1 MGEKTTLEILGIL
14 FIFHYSRTGGPS
26 PITVWDNIPALTK
39 ATGLT
44 NEEIEKAYRELQ
56 TRSVDMVFEKKDR
69 TLIGFTNS

>member
-1 MGEKTTLEILGIL
+1 MGEKNNLGNFRNS

-56 TRSVDMVFEKKDR
+56 TRSVDMVFEKK
-69 TLIGFTNS
+69 TEPL